1 MEDERKEDRNE
12 ESIPEE
18 EKEKLYRR
26 KLNIWRGL
34 TLAFALGLIGV
45 SVYGYMVNNQRNQ
58 YRTFLQ
64 NQYQRS
70 FRDLVT
76 DVENLKI
83 LLDKAEVTASNVES
97 NVLMN
102 QIWKNGYS
110 ASESLGQLPISQ
122 GIVDKTQKFLNQIS
136 DFSLSIS
143 KQNAANKLMTDE
155 QQGLLTKLTGHADT
169 LVKDLRAMQQDMN
182 SGKISFGE
190 ITQKGQFYLKKAP
203 GNAMDS
209 NFGKLEKG
217 FAEYPAMIYDGPFSD
232 NVIEGKPKG
241 LANEKDVDM
250 NTAQE
255 RAKKFVD
262 GQKVGRIVEVS
273 SGKGRI
279 NTYGLEIIPKDGD
292 RSKSIS
298 IDITKKGGY
307 VLWMLDPRMVQGK
320 KLTDEQATEKAKN
333 FLKSQGFGELTNTYH
348 YKNDNTITVTFV
360 GVEEGG
366 VLVYPDQ
373 MKVKVALD
381 NGEIVGFDAYQ
392 YLMAHRKRDIPKAV
406 LTEAQAREKVNKKIQ
421 IDRVKTAVIPLPG
434 DKEAFCYEFK
444 GTYNGNDYFV
454 YINAQNGNEEN
465 ILRIIREENGIL
477 TQ

>member
-1 MEDERKEDRNE
+1 MMEDERIKDRPEEDR
-12 ESIPEE
+12 
-18 EKEKLYRR
+18 EKLYRR
-26 KLNIWRGL
+26 RLNMWRGL
-34 TLAFALGLIGV
+34 TLVLAIVLIGAG
-45 SVYGYMVNNQRNQ
+45 VYGYVLYNQRSQ

-70 FRDLVT
+70 FRDLVS
-76 DVENLKI
+76 DVEDLKI
-83 LLDKAEVTASNVES
+83 LLDKAEVTASTVES

-102 QIWKNGYS
+102 QIWKDGYS

-122 GIVDKTQKFLNQIS
+122 GIVDKTQKFLNQVS

-143 KQNAANKLMTDE
+143 KQNAANQLMNED
-155 QQGLLTKLTGHADT
+155 QQALLTKLTGHADT
-169 LVKDLRAMQQDMN
+169 LVKDLRAMQQDIN
-182 SGKISFGE
+182 SGKIRLGE
-190 ITQKGQFYLKKAP
+190 IAEKGNFYLKKAP

-273 SGKGRI
+273 SGKGKI

-298 IDITKKGGY
+298 IDITKKGGR
-307 VLWMLDPRMVQGK
+307 VLWMLDPRMVQQK
-320 KLTDEQATEKAKN
+320 KLTEEQATEKAKK
-333 FLKSQGFGELTNTYH
+333 FLKEQGFGDLTNTYY
-348 YKNDNTITVTFV
+348 YKNDNTITITFV
-360 GVEEGG
+360 GVERDGI
-366 VLVYPDQ
+366 LVYPDQ

-392 YLMAHRKRDIPKAV
+392 YLMAHRERDLPKVA
-406 LTEAQAREKVNKKIQ
+406 LTEAQARLKVNKKIQ
-421 IDRVKTAVIPLPG
+421 IDRVKLAIIPLPG
-434 DKEAFCYEFK
+434 DKEQLCYEFK
-444 GTYNGNDYFV
+444 GTYNGNHYFV
-454 YINAQNGNEEN
+454 YINVENGNEEN
-465 ILRIIREENGIL
+465 ILRIIKEENGIL

>member
-1 MEDERKEDRNE
+1 M
-12 ESIPEE
+12 E
-18 EKEKLYRR
+18 EKENEYRR

-34 TLAFALGLIGV
+34 TLALAIALIGAGGL
-45 SVYGYMVNNQRNQ
+45 GYMYYSQRNE

-70 FRDLVT
+70 FRDLVA

-83 LLDKAEVTASNVES
+83 LLDKAEVTGSNVES
-97 NVLMN
+97 NVIMN

-110 ASESLGQLPISQ
+110 ASQSLGQLPISQ

-136 DFSLSIS
+136 DFSLAIS
-143 KQNAANKLMTDE
+143 KQNAANQLMNQD
-155 QQGLLTKLTGHADT
+155 QQALLTKLTTYSGN
-169 LVKDLRAMQQDMN
+169 LVKELRAMQADIN
-182 SGKISFGE
+182 KGKIKFGE

-217 FAEYPAMIYDGPFSD
+217 FTEYPAMIYDGPFSD

-241 LANEKDVDM
+241 LEKEKDVDM

-255 RAKKFVD
+255 KAKKFID
-262 GQKVGRIVEVS
+262 GQKAGKIIETS
-273 SGKGRI
+273 SGKGKI
-279 NTYGLEIIPKDGD
+279 NTFGLEVIPKDGD

-307 VLWMLDPRMVQGK
+307 VLWMLDPRMVQEK
-320 KLTDEQATEKAKN
+320 KLTDDQATEKAKK
-333 FLKSQGFGELTNTYH
+333 FLKEQGFKELTNTYH

-360 GVEEGG
+360 AVEGDG

-381 NGEIVGFDAYQ
+381 NGDIVGFDAYP
-392 YLMAHRKRDIPKAV
+392 YLMAHHERTITKPTI
-406 LTEAQAREKVNKKIQ
+406 TEAQARAKVNKKVQ
-421 IDRVKTAVIPLPG
+421 IDRVKLAIIPLPG
-434 DKEAFCYEFK
+434 DKEQLCYEFK

-465 ILRIIREENGIL
+465 ILRIIKEQNGIL